1 MIAALPL
8 VTSTLSSLL
17 GPAPAPKAPGAAA
30 GGGDS
35 FSTLL
40 SSLTSGTVNKMK
52 ASEQMSI
59 AGIGGSATTQ
69 AVVEAVMQAQE
80 ALQTGLAVRDKAV
93 AAFQDISRMPI

>member
-17 GPAPAPKAPGAAA
+17 GPSPTPKVQGAAA
-30 GGGDS
+30 GAGDS
-35 FSTLL
+35 FSSMLA
-40 SSLTSGTVNKMK
+40 SLTGDTVSKMK
-52 ASEQMSI
+52 TSEQMSI
-59 AGIGGSATTQ
+59 AGIQGSATTQ
-69 AVVEAVMQAQE
+69 SVVEAVMQAQE